1 MSLASIAATEQMIST
16 IPVVVTGGIVMKFTE
31 QMTSMTGNG
40 SRSRRRARPKKRT
53 RRSRGSYGIGGA
65 DFSNIGF

>member
-1 MSLASIAATEQMIST
+1 MSLAALAATEQMIST

-31 QMTSMTGNG
+31 QMTNMSSGQRPRRRAARPRK
-40 SRSRRRARPKKRT
+40 RSRR
-53 RRSRGSYGIGGA
+53 SSSYGIGGA